1 MSLRVLVTRPAGQEA
16 PVMALLAGAGFTPL
30 HQSTLCI
37 EPRVLDARERGY
49 LMNLDQYHAVFLV
62 STNAVRLALE
72 ALTDYWPQWPVGVHW
87 IAVGEATAAALADA
101 GLPAVAPQTGFN
113 SEAVLALPAL
123 QSLEEQQVL
132 VLRGEGGRPLFAE
145 TLATRGARVDQVALY
160 RRVCNPAFQWPAPPV
175 DAALVTSVES
185 WHCLQQHRPPQQML
199 LVAGSAR
206 IGAAIR
212 AAGYGNL
219 TVAASPHDEDMVACL
234 TQHLM
239 KSR

>member
-37 EPRVLDARERGY
+37 EPREPDARERGM

-62 STNAVRLALE
+62 STNAVRLAVE
-72 ALTDYWPQWPVGVHW
+72 ALSDYWPQWPIGVHW
-87 IAVGEATAAALADA
+87 IAVGEATARALTDA
-101 GLPAVAPQTGFN
+101 GLPAEAPQSGFN
-113 SEAVLALPAL
+113 TEAVLALPAL
-123 QSLEEQQVL
+123 QSLDEKQVL

-145 TLATRGARVDQVALY
+145 TLAARGARVDQVALY
-160 RRVCNPAFQWPAPPV
+160 RRVCNPAFAWPAPPV
-175 DAALVTSVES
+175 EAVLVTSVES
-185 WHCLQQHRPPQQML
+185 WHCLQQHRPPQQTL

-239 KSR
+239 KNR

>member
-1 MSLRVLVTRPAGQEA
+1 MSQLTE
-16 PVMALLAGAGFTPL
+16 AGFTPL

-37 EPRVLDARERGY
+37 EPCPLDARERGY

-62 STNAVRLALE
+62 STNAVRLAVE
-72 ALTDYWPQWPVGVHW
+72 ALSDYWPQWPIGVHW
-87 IAVGEATAAALADA
+87 IAVGEATAAALINA
-101 GLPAVAPQTGFN
+101 GLPAEAPASGFN

-123 QSLEEQQVL
+123 QQPLHEKQVL
-132 VLRGEGGRPLFAE
+132 VLRGEGGRALFTE
-145 TLATRGARVDQVALY
+145 TLVARGARVDQVALY
-160 RRVCNPAFQWPAPPV
+160 RRVCNPAFAWPAPPV

-219 TVAASPHDEDMVACL
+219 AVAASPHDEDMVACL

-239 KSR
+239 KNR